1 MDLVIQ
7 LDTHVVVW
15 LYAGDVN
22 RLSPTA
28 VKLIELH
35 DLQFAPMVE
44 LEIQYLFEIKRTTL
58 PAHDVMRDLRRR
70 IGLRPVDVP
79 FADVVMEAV
88 QMNWT
93 RDPFDRLIAATAVA
107 TDTPLLT
114 ADETILKNLD
124 LATW

>member
-1 MDLVIQ
+1 MIQ
-7 LDTHVVVW
+7 LDTHVVIW
-15 LYAGDVN
+15 LFAGDVN
-22 RLSPTA
+22 RLSPMAT
-28 VKLIELH
+28 KLIELH
-35 DLQFAPMVE
+35 DLQLAPMVE
-44 LEIQYLFEIKRTTL
+44 LELQYLFEVKRTTL
-58 PAHDVMRDLRRR
+58 PAHDVTRDLRRR
-70 IGLRPVDVP
+70 IGLRPVNVP

-88 QMNWT
+88 QMTWT